1 MSKQG
6 LSQEQIDR
14 KKERIV
20 SWREE
25 LNKQSEKH
33 FDLLDVKSKLNHDN
47 LLDMVNDK
55 IALAMNSIEIC
66 KYQIR
71 ILDSQLMVDKF
82 RKENYKIK
90 TNM

>member
-20 SWREE
+20 SWRKE